1 MKLEPMADAELLAL
15 MRESAV
21 QALPD
26 DVLHRVLWAL
36 AQAHAANVSEK
47 RAAELEAERDRYGR
61 AVSLAESLGALLDN
75 GKVEL
80 PPDAMER
87 LREGVAAFRAALSAS
102 EGRAMDIDHGVRRW
116 LDAGKYL
123 PPEFRDFHDQKDVFK
138 SLFHDVDIPELSWI
152 DAHIFTVDT
161 FLWYMAAHGYTLQQS
176 RQRLR
181 FCDLQESVRRQ
192 QEAEADAFRAA
203 LAASE
208 EATEPTAN

>member
-1 MKLEPMADAELLAL
+1 
-15 MRESAV
+15 
-21 QALPD
+21 
-26 DVLHRVLWAL
+26 
-36 AQAHAANVSEK
+36 
-47 RAAELEAERDRYGR
+47 
-61 AVSLAESLGALLDN
+61 
-75 GKVEL
+75 
-80 PPDAMER
+80 
-87 LREGVAAFRAALSAS
+87 
-102 EGRAMDIDHGVRRW
+102 MDIDHGVRRW

-181 FCDLQESVRRQ
+181 FCDLQESMRRQ

-203 LAASE
+203 LAARSVD
-208 EATEPTAN
+208 P